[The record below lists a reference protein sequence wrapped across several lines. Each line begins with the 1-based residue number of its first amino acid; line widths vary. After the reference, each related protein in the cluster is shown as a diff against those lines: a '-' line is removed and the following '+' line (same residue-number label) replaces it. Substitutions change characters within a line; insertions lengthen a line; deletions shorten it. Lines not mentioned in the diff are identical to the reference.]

1 MKKKFIDLSGRKF
14 GTLLVLE
21 PTERKSPSHGGK
33 CWLVRCNCGR
43 FLIVRGTAM
52 TTGNTKSCCICSRA
66 GRKSL
71 FVYGGI

>member
-21 PTERKSPSHGGK
+21 PFERFDVVHRGK
-33 CWLVRCNCGR
+33 CWIVCCDCGR
-43 FLIVRGTAM
+43 KLIVRGTAM
-52 TTGNTKSCCICSRA
+52 TTGNTKSCCLCSRA

-71 FVYGGI
+71 FV